1 MTGLRERLVEEVR
14 EIALSTIFF
23 AAWFLALM
31 TLKTLVLE
39 EYEIGFSGVAAA
51 IVGALVAAKVVA
63 VLRHVRILGALERGP
78 AWLWVLARTALYTLG
93 VLVAAALERA
103 FETRGEHGGFGA
115 ALGALL
121 DDPHWPHVL
130 AGTLGAGIALFVHNV
145 LDVVR
150 RHVPGQRLRPMF
162 TAPLAPVREVRSGV
176 AHEDDAR
183 EDDARK
189 DAAR

>member
-1 MTGLRERLVEEVR
+1 MSDLKHRLVEEVR

-39 EYEIGFSGVAAA
+39 EYEIRFSGVASA

-103 FETRGEHGGFGA
+103 FETRGERGGFGA
-115 ALGALL
+115 ALGALV
-121 DDPHWPHVL
+121 DDPRWPHVL
-130 AGTLGAGIALFVHNV
+130 AATLGAGIALFVHNV

-162 TAPLAPVREVRSGV
+162 TAPLAPMTEARSGG
-176 AHEDDAR
+176 AHEDGVSR
-183 EDDARK
+183 